1 MRFLKGSFVT
11 RSLMKNLFITVVI
24 IGCSVSAFAQSQRL
38 RDEEIKM
45 AVMKISDHIKRD
57 YVFEKKGNE
66 IATDLVRKFDEGKF
80 SSVKSWTEFAALC
93 TRILQDFSN
102 DGHLYVR
109 HDAKTVRELSAP
121 ADGATESAA
130 EDPFFHS
137 KEARERNFGFEEV
150 KVIKGNIGY
159 IKLSE
164 INISEK
170 SLSTMFAAVEFVAH
184 TKALILDLRG
194 NGGGGSEVGPVLE
207 SMFLP
212 KQVKLL
218 EFQSRGGQVTSSET
232 VSWIQ
237 QKRYANPLFIIINKK
252 TGSAAEAL
260 TFALQAKKRATV
272 VGQPSAG
279 AANMNSWYVV
289 NSEVYVSVSTGAP
302 TLPGSETSWERKG
315 VQPDHPVAEGN
326 EIANVLRLIGQLTQR
341 EVIK

>member
-1 MRFLKGSFVT
+1 
-11 RSLMKNLFITVVI
+11 MKNLFITLFI
-24 IGCSVSAFAQSQRL
+24 IGCSVVTFGQSQPL
-38 RDEEIKM
+38 RQEEIKV
-45 AVMKISDHIKRD
+45 AVVKISDHIKGN

-66 IATDLVRKFDEGKF
+66 IATHLVQELEEGKF
-80 SSVKSWTEFAALC
+80 KSVKSWSEFAALC
-93 TRILQDFSN
+93 TKILQDYSN

-109 HDAKTVRELSAP
+109 HDAKTVRELLA
-121 ADGATESAA
+121 ATNDAGNSAA

-137 KEARERNFGFEEV
+137 QEASERNFGFAEV
-150 KVIKGNIGY
+150 KVIEGNIGY

-170 SLSTMFAAVEFVAH
+170 SLPTMFAAIELVAH

-212 KQVKLL
+212 KNVKLL
-218 EFQSRGGQVTSSET
+218 EFKSRGGQVTTVET
-232 VSWIQ
+232 VPWIQ

-252 TGSAAEAL
+252 TASAAEAL

-289 NSEVYVSVSTGAP
+289 NDEVYVSVSTGAP
-302 TLPGSETSWERKG
+302 TLPGTETSWERKG
-315 VQPDHPVAEGN
+315 VQPDHAVAEGN
-326 EIANVLRLIGQLTQR
+326 EIEYVLRK
-341 EVIK
+341 IKI

>member
-1 MRFLKGSFVT
+1 
-11 RSLMKNLFITVVI
+11 MKNLFITLVI
-24 IGCSVSAFAQSQRL
+24 ICGSVNIFAQSQPL
-38 RDEEIKM
+38 RDEEIKA
-45 AVMKISDHIKRD
+45 AVMKISDHIKHN
-57 YVFEKKGNE
+57 YVFEKRGNE
-66 IATDLVRKFDEGKF
+66 IATHLVQKLEEGKF
-80 SSVKSWTEFAALC
+80 TSIKSWTEFAALS
-93 TRILQDFSN
+93 TEILQNYSN

-109 HDAKTVRELSAP
+109 HDAKTVKELSA
-121 ADGATESAA
+121 ATDVAPESAA

-137 KEARERNFGFEEV
+137 KEAQERNFGFEEV
-150 KVIKGNIGY
+150 KVMKGNIGY

-170 SLSTMFAAVEFVAH
+170 SLPTMFAALEFVAH
-184 TKALILDLRG
+184 TRALILDLRG
-194 NGGGGSEVGPVLE
+194 NGGGGSEIGPVLE

-218 EFQSRGGQVTSSET
+218 EFKSRGGQVTTEAT

-237 QKRYANPLFIIINKK
+237 QKRYSNPLFIIINKK

-302 TLPGSETSWERKG
+302 TLPGTETSWERKG
-315 VQPDHPVAEGN
+315 VQPDHTVAEGN
-326 EIANVLRLIGQLTQR
+326 EIADVLRLIGQSVEMR
-341 EVIK
+341 

>member
-1 MRFLKGSFVT
+1 
-11 RSLMKNLFITVVI
+11 MKNLLITLVVL
-24 IGCSVSAFAQSQRL
+24 GCSVGTFGQSQPL
-38 RDEEIKM
+38 RHEEIKA
-45 AVMKISDHIKRD
+45 AVVKISVHIKSN
-57 YVFEKKGNE
+57 YVFEKRGNE
-66 IATDLVRKFDEGKF
+66 IATHLVQKLEAGEFN
-80 SSVKSWTEFAALC
+80 SVKSWTEFAALC
-93 TRILQDFSN
+93 TQILQDYSN

-109 HDAKTVRELSAP
+109 HDAKTVRELLTAT
-121 ADGATESAA
+121 ADDATESGA

-137 KEARERNFGFEEV
+137 KEARERNFGLEEV
-150 KVIKGNIGY
+150 KLMKGNIGY

-170 SLSTMFAAVEFVAH
+170 SLPTVFAAFELVSH

-207 SMFLP
+207 SLFLP
-212 KQVKLL
+212 KHVKLL
-218 EFQSRGGQVTSSET
+218 EFKSRGGQVTTTET

-260 TFALQAKKRATV
+260 TFALQAKKRAIV

-289 NSEVYVSVSTGAP
+289 NDDVYVSVSTGAP
-302 TLPGSETSWERKG
+302 TLPGTDTSWERKG
-315 VQPDHPVAEGN
+315 IQPDHTVAEGN
-326 EIANVLRLIGQLTQR
+326 EIEYVLRKIG
-341 EVIK
+341 I

>member
-1 MRFLKGSFVT
+1 
-11 RSLMKNLFITVVI
+11 MKNLFITLVI
-24 IGCSVSAFAQSQRL
+24 ICCWSMSTFAQSRAL
-38 RDEEIKM
+38 GNDEIKA
-45 AVMKISDHIKRD
+45 AVMKISDHIKHK

-66 IATDLVRKFDEGKF
+66 IALHLMEKLNEGKF
-80 SSVKSWTEFAALC
+80 NSVKSWTEFAALS
-93 TRILQDFSN
+93 TEILQNYSN

-109 HDAKTVRELSAP
+109 HDAKTVGELSA
-121 ADGATESAA
+121 ATDVAPESAA

-170 SLSTMFAAVEFVAH
+170 SLATMFAAMEFVAH
-184 TKALILDLRG
+184 TRAPILDLRG

-212 KQVKLL
+212 KHVKLL
-218 EFQSRGGQVTSSET
+218 EFKSRGGEVTTAET

-302 TLPGSETSWERKG
+302 TLPGTETSWETKG
-315 VQPDHPVAEGN
+315 VQPDHTAAEGN
-326 EIANVLRLIGQLTQR
+326 EIEDVLRMIGQLNPNMR
-341 EVIK
+341 